1 MSGGGDTSLARLG
14 LLLKRQRLAKRAAV
28 GQAALA
34 RRRVALAVAQ
44 GAAGGGSAG
53 VSVSSHGSQSS
64 GDGCLGVGTDGVP
77 LAPVAVVAGGACGAE
92 EDSVIVTSA
101 AEVLLAMGVV
111 LVQ

>member
-1 MSGGGDTSLARLG
+1 MSGGGDIGIARLG
-14 LLLKRQRLAKRAAV
+14 LLLNRQRLAQRAAV
-28 GQAALA
+28 GQAAAA
-34 RRRVALAVAQ
+34 RRRGVSAVAQ
-44 GAAGGGSAG
+44 GAAVGGSVG
-53 VSVSSHGSQSS
+53 VSLSSRGSPPS
-64 GDGCLGVGTDGVP
+64 GDGGLGVGTDGVP